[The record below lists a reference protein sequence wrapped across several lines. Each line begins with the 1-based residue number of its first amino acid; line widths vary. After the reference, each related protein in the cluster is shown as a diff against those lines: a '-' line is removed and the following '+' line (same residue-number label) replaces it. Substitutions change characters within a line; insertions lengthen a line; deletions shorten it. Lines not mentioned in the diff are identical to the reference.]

1 MTKVPLTAGDAEGD
15 TMNRFYADK
24 FETRQ
29 NLQILEKLPKSDI
42 KSE

>member
-1 MTKVPLTAGDAEGD
+1 MPLTAGAAEGD
-15 TMNRFYADK
+15 TMDKFYANK
-24 FETRQ
+24 FENRQ